1 MSEATPLKV
10 FVVGAG
16 IGGLS
21 AAIALR
27 QQGHHVE
34 VCSLAVHQKEN
45 DELTPRSRAQIF
57 EKSRLASEV
66 GAAVHCAPNCTALL
80 NRMGI
85 YPETFGATVNESITF
100 RDKNAVALFSKH
112 HDEERKHWQAEY
124 YLVHR
129 VDLHTA
135 LKHAAL
141 CPTSPS
147 NPGPPATLHTSRPV
161 ASISPSTATITFA
174 SSSDGNGTG
183 STTLS
188 ADLVVAADGIHSR
201 ARSAITGRH
210 VPLFTSGKCGFR
222 WLAPTAALLA
232 DDATKIF
239 AEEEG
244 ACVQVGGEGRN
255 GEFRRIVFY
264 PCSEGRVMNAIA
276 FVPTAEVGR
285 VERGLSGYNQS
296 ANKGKLIE
304 HFDGFSEPVMRM
316 LDKAPADD
324 VMLWD
329 LLDMEVL
336 PSFVKDRAVLI
347 GDAAHPFLPCER
359 RPGRLYARRMLTG
372 DTDMGQGAA
381 QAVEDAAALGACLPA
396 GTPAAD
402 VPQRLRVWEQCRKER
417 ADWVQEV
424 TRIRGRDPNG
434 KQGPPQTP
442 EAFAEALERCVS
454 HNAWDH
460 AVNVMNSLKEGSN
473 DQKIAASL

>member
-10 FVVGAG
+10 LVVGAG

-34 VCSLAVHQKEN
+34 
-45 DELTPRSRAQIF
+45 IF

-100 RDKNAVALFSKH
+100 RDKNAVPLFSKH
-112 HDEERKHWQAEY
+112 YAEERKHWQAEY

-129 VDLHTA
+129 IDLHSA

-141 CPTSPS
+141 RPTSPS
-147 NPGPPATLHTSRPV
+147 APGPPATLHTSRAV
-161 ASISPSTATITFA
+161 SSISPSTATITFA
-174 SSSDGNGTG
+174 DNTS
-183 STTLS
+183 LS

-201 ARSAITGRH
+201 ARAAVAGRT
-210 VPLFTSGKCGFR
+210 VPLFTSGKCGYR
-222 WLAPTAALLA
+222 WLAPTAALLD
-232 DDATKIF
+232 DDATRIF
-239 AEEEG
+239 AEEAG
-244 ACVQVGGEGRN
+244 A
-255 GEFRRIVFY
+255 
-264 PCSEGRVMNAIA
+264 EGRVMNAIA
-276 FVPTAEVGR
+276 FVPTGEVGE

-304 HFDGFSEPVMRM
+304 HFAGFSAPVMRM

-336 PSFVKDRAVLI
+336 PTFVKDRAVLI
-347 GDAAHPFLPCER
+347 GDAAHPFLP
-359 RPGRLYARRMLTG
+359 Y
-372 DTDMGQGAA
+372 MGQGAA
-381 QAVEDAAALGACLPA
+381 QAVEDAAALGACLPT

-402 VPQRLRVWEQCRKER
+402 VPRRLRVWEQCRKER

-424 TRIRGRDPNG
+424 TRVRGRDPNG

-442 EAFAEALERCVS
+442 EAFADALERCVS

>member
-10 FVVGAG
+10 LVVGAG

-34 VCSLAVHQKEN
+34 
-45 DELTPRSRAQIF
+45 IF

-85 YPETFGATVNESITF
+85 YPETFGATVNESVTT
-100 RDKNAVALFSKH
+100 RNRGHQPPPHPTH
-112 HDEERKHWQAEY
+112 HHPANPRGKTARQEY

-129 VDLHTA
+129 IDLHSA

-141 CPTSPS
+141 SPTSPS
-147 NPGPPATLHTSRPV
+147 APGPPATLHTSSPI

-174 SSSDGNGTG
+174 DNTS
-183 STTLS
+183 LS

-201 ARSAITGRH
+201 ARSAITGRT
-210 VPLFTSGKCGFR
+210 VPLFTSGKCGYR
-222 WLAPTAALLA
+222 WLAPTAALLD
-232 DDATKIF
+232 DDATRIF
-239 AEEEG
+239 AEEAG
-244 ACVQVGGEGRN
+244 ACVQVGGEGSN

-276 FVPTAEVGR
+276 FVPTGEVGE

-304 HFDGFSEPVMRM
+304 HFAGFSAPVMRM

-347 GDAAHPFLPCER
+347 GDAAHPFLP
-359 RPGRLYARRMLTG
+359 Y
-372 DTDMGQGAA
+372 MGQGAA

-396 GTPAAD
+396 GTPAVD
-402 VPQRLRVWEQCRKER
+402 VPRRLRVWEQCRKER

-434 KQGPPQTP
+434 KQGPPQTRKC
-442 EAFAEALERCVS
+442 FYGC
-454 HNAWDH
+454 
-460 AVNVMNSLKEGSN
+460 
-473 DQKIAASL
+473 